1 MEDLLK
7 FQRDQIEALQLKLQ
21 AQQDLI
27 DEQFKLID
35 ELSFKVADSKQRY
48 NMLVR
53 NIEVID
59 AEFEK
64 PIKK

>member
-1 MEDLLK
+1 MEDLNNFYK
-7 FQRDQIEALQLKLQ
+7 ARIEALERLNAIQ
-21 AQQDLI
+21 ADLI

-64 PIKK
+64 PIKN

>member
-7 FQRDQIEALQLKLQ
+7 FQRDQIEALQLKVQ
-21 AQQDLI
+21 AQQGLI

-64 PIKK
+64 PIKN

>member
-7 FQRDQIEALQLKLQ
+7 FQRDQIEALQLKIQ

-53 NIEVID
+53 NIEVIY

-64 PIKK
+64 PIKN